1 MKTKTPKTK
10 EEIKREIAALK
21 ALKPI
26 GRFEEK
32 TRESIELQIEEL
44 EFPFDETT
52 EEWGDLSDEQ
62 RSCVMDTRDW
72 KDGHNDHA
80 PSKEWAGLVA

>member
-21 ALKPI
+21 ALKPV
-26 GRFEEK
+26 GQFEEK

-44 EFPFDETT
+44 EFPFDETAGK
-52 EEWGDLSDEQ
+52 WGELTDEQ
-62 RSCVMDTRDW
+62 QSCVMDTRDW
-72 KDGHNDHA
+72 KNGYNDRA